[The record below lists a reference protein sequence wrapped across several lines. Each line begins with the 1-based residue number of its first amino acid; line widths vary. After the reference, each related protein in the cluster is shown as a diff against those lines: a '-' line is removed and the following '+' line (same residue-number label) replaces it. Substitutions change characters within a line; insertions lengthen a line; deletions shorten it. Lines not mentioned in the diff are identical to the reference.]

1 MPDSHAPSVRPI
13 QRPDVTVPARV
24 LVTGAAG
31 FIGRAVAAHLL
42 EAGVEVI
49 GVDRHVEPMPQGIVA
64 VVGDTTAPGAWAA
77 HLDGVD
83 VVIHTAAVVSN
94 VAPLAQAWEVNVAG
108 TARTLAAAQKAGV
121 RRFVHLSS
129 IAAYGFEFPDGVDE
143 WFPTRVNGY
152 SYVDTKVNGEAVV
165 LAAHAAGEIDTVI
178 VRPGDVYGPGSRPW
192 VLLPLEIISAGQAI
206 LPRGGQGVFSPAYID
221 NVVDGVVLAV
231 AHPDAPGRIYNLTD
245 GVPVTCGAYFGEL
258 ATWVDGKVR
267 TMPARPAFAL
277 ASTVGALQRAVGRD
291 SELCGAS
298 MHMLNRR
305 GTYSIERARQE
316 LGYEPA
322 VDLAVGLERTRQWWL
337 SQAGLGT

>member
-1 MPDSHAPSVRPI
+1 MPSSRTPAARPVD
-13 QRPDVTVPARV
+13 RTDLELPERV
-24 LVTGAAG
+24 LITGSAG
-31 FIGRAVAAHLL
+31 FIGRAVAEHLRD
-42 EAGVEVI
+42 AGVAVI
-49 GVDRHVEPMPQGIVA
+49 GVDRQTGSMPEGITAVA
-64 VVGDTTAPGAWAA
+64 GDTTAPEAWAE

-108 TARTLAAAQKAGV
+108 TARTLAAAQRAGV
-121 RRFVHLSS
+121 GRFVHLSS

-165 LAAHAAGEIDTVI
+165 LAAHAAGGIETVT

-206 LPRGGQGVFSPAYID
+206 LPRGGEGVFSPAYID
-221 NVVDGVVLAV
+221 NVVDGIVLAAV
-231 AHPDAPGRIYNLTD
+231 HPDAAGRIYNVTD
-245 GVPVTCGAYFGEL
+245 GMPVSCGAYFGEL
-258 ATWVDGKVR
+258 ASWVGGKVR

-277 ASTVGALQRAVGRD
+277 ASAVGAVQRAVGRD

-305 GTYSIERARQE
+305 GTYSIERARRE
-316 LGYEPA
+316 LGYDPA
-322 VDLAVGLERTRQWWL
+322 VDLAEGLARTRQWWL
-337 SQAGLGT
+337 AVAG

>member
-1 MPDSHAPSVRPI
+1 MPPSPASSVRPVGRTDI
-13 QRPDVTVPARV
+13 ALPARV
-24 LVTGAAG
+24 LITGAGG
-31 FIGRAVAAHLL
+31 FIGRAVATHLR
-42 EAGVEVI
+42 ETGCEVI
-49 GVDRHVEPMPQGIVA
+49 GVDRVAAAIPEGVTA
-64 VVGDTTAPGAWAA
+64 VVGDTTAPESWAG
-77 HLDGVD
+77 HLEGVD
-83 VVIHTAAVVSN
+83 VVIHTAAMVSN

-108 TARTLAAAQKAGV
+108 TARTLAAAQRAGV
-121 RRFVHLSS
+121 GRFVHLSS

-143 WFPTRVNGY
+143 AYPTRVNGY

-165 LAAHAAGEIDTVI
+165 LAAHAAGGIDTVI

-221 NVVDGVVLAV
+221 NVVDGIELAA
-231 AHPDAPGRIYNLTD
+231 AHPAAAGRIYNLTD

-258 ATWVDGKVR
+258 ASWVGGKVR

-305 GTYSIERARQE
+305 GTYSIERAQRE
-316 LGYEPA
+316 LGYNPA
-322 VDLAVGLERTRQWWL
+322 VDLAEGLARTQQWWA
-337 SQAGLGT
+337 SR

>member
-1 MPDSHAPSVRPI
+1 MPESHSPSDRPI
-13 QRPDVTVPARV
+13 HRPDIAVPLRV
-24 LVTGAAG
+24 LVTGAGG
-31 FIGRAVAAHLL
+31 FIGRAVAEHLRDYG
-42 EAGVEVI
+42 AEVI
-49 GVDRHVEPMPQGIVA
+49 GVDRQRELMPEGITAVA
-64 VVGDTTAPGAWAA
+64 GDTTAPDAWAA
-77 HLDGVD
+77 HLGGVD

-108 TARTLAAAQKAGV
+108 TARTLAAAEQAGV

-165 LAAHAAGEIDTVI
+165 LAAHAAGGIETVI

-206 LPRGGQGVFSPAYID
+206 LPRGGEGVFSPAYID
-221 NVVDGVVLAV
+221 NVVDGVVLAA
-231 AHPDAPGRIYNLTD
+231 AHPAAAGRIYNLTD

-277 ASTVGALQRAVGRD
+277 ASAVGALQRAVGRD

-305 GTYSIERARQE
+305 GTYSIERAQQE
-316 LGYEPA
+316 LGYIPA
-322 VDLAVGLERTRQWWL
+322 VDLAEGLERTRKWWL
-337 SQAGLGT
+337 SRT

>member
-1 MPDSHAPSVRPI
+1 MPLTPASSVRPGDRADI
-13 QRPDVTVPARV
+13 ALPVRV
-24 LVTGAAG
+24 LITGAGG
-31 FIGRAVAAHLL
+31 FIGRAIATRLRAA
-42 EAGVEVI
+42 GCEVI
-49 GVDRHVEPMPQGIVA
+49 GVDRVVAAIPQDVTAVA
-64 VVGDTTAPGAWAA
+64 GDTTAPEAWVG

-83 VVIHTAAVVSN
+83 VLIHTAAMVSN

-108 TARTLAAAQKAGV
+108 TARTLAAAERAGV

-143 WFPTRVNGY
+143 AYPTRVNGY

-165 LAAHAAGEIDTVI
+165 LAAHAAGGIDTVI
-178 VRPGDVYGPGSRPW
+178 VRPGDVYGPASRPW
-192 VLLPLEIISAGQAI
+192 VLLPLEIIAAGQAI

-221 NVVDGVVLAV
+221 NVVDGIVLA
-231 AHPDAPGRIYNLTD
+231 ATHPAAAGRIYNLTD
-245 GVPVTCGAYFGEL
+245 GVPVTCGEYFGEL
-258 ATWVDGKVR
+258 ASWVGGKVR

-305 GTYSIERARQE
+305 GTYSIERAERE
-316 LGYEPA
+316 LGYNPA
-322 VDLAVGLERTRQWWL
+322 VALAEGLVRTQQWWA
-337 SQAGLGT
+337 SR